1 MPTGVPGHRLY
12 APLPAEPPCCHL
24 TVPAAE
30 LGIDPFADPL
40 MLYISH
46 AFGAKEQGLFKRDE
60 FTSGMAK
67 LGCVVPVPVG
77 PLWLSPAAT
86 LP

>member
-1 MPTGVPGHRLY
+1 
-12 APLPAEPPCCHL
+12 
-24 TVPAAE
+24 VPAAE

-60 FTSGMAK
+60 FASGMAK
-67 LGCVVPVPVG
+67 LGCVVAVSVG
-77 PLWLSPAAT
+77 PLLPSPAT
-86 LP
+86 LL